1 MGYRIS
7 GLRLRYGE
15 RSVFDGL
22 SLELEPHTAT
32 AVLGPSGCGKTSLLM
47 SVAGLLKQAEA
58 DRSGF
63 EGARFG
69 FAFQEPR
76 LLPWLGALDNVAF
89 VLGREMGKVAALERA
104 RTYLERVGLGRE
116 LAKRPS
122 ELSGGM
128 RQRVSLARA
137 FASPSDVLLMDE
149 PFQSVD
155 PRTRAGLVEAFL
167 ELESVERRTVLFV
180 THDIAEAI
188 RIGDRVCA
196 LGGAPATIVADIRP
210 EPKDDADRGA
220 LETRLY
226 SLAFSGRS

>member
-1 MGYRIS
+1 
-7 GLRLRYGE
+7 
-15 RSVFDGL
+15 
-22 SLELEPHTAT
+22 
-32 AVLGPSGCGKTSLLM
+32 M
-47 SVAGLLKQAEA
+47 SVAGLLPAAEC

-63 EGARFG
+63 ASARFG

-76 LLPWLGALDNVAF
+76 LLPWLSALDNVTL
-89 VLGREMGKVAALERA
+89 VLSGELGKSAARERA
-104 RTYLERVGLGRE
+104 RLFLERVGLGAE
-116 LAKRPS
+116 LSKRPA

-137 FASPSDVLLMDE
+137 FAFPSDVLLMDE

-155 PRTRAGLVEAFL
+155 PRTRAGLVDSFL

-196 LGGAPATIVADIRP
+196 IGGSPAVMVAEHRP
-210 EPKDDADRGA
+210 GSADEAERRA
-220 LETRLY
+220 LETKLY
-226 SLAFSGRS
+226 SLAFSGLA

>member
-1 MGYRIS
+1 MAYSIS
-7 GLRLRYGE
+7 ALRLRYGD
-15 RSVFDGL
+15 RAVFDGL
-22 SLELEPHTAT
+22 SLELEPRTAT

-47 SVAGLLKQAEA
+47 SVAGLLPAAEA

-76 LLPWLGALDNVAF
+76 LLPWLSAEDNVAF
-89 VLGREMGKVAALERA
+89 VLRRSLGTAAARDRA
-104 RTYLERVGLGRE
+104 RDFLSRVGLARE
-116 LAKRPS
+116 ASKRPS

-137 FASPSDVLLMDE
+137 FAFPSDVLLMDE

-167 ELESVERRTVLFV
+167 ELEAVERRTVLFV

-196 LGGAPATIVADIRP
+196 LSGAPALIVADLKP
-210 EPKDDADRGA
+210 DPKDGTELRD

-226 SLAFSGRS
+226 SLAFSGLA

>member
-1 MGYRIS
+1 MAYSIS

-15 RSVFDGL
+15 RAVFDGF

-47 SVAGLLKQAEA
+47 SVAGLLPAAEA

-63 EGARFG
+63 GSARFG

-76 LLPWLGALDNVAF
+76 LLPWLSAEDNVAF
-89 VLGREMGKVAALERA
+89 VLRRSLEKTAARERA
-104 RTYLERVGLGRE
+104 RDFLDRVGLGRE
-116 LAKRPS
+116 LSKRPS

-137 FASPSDVLLMDE
+137 FAFPSDVLLMDE

-155 PRTRAGLVEAFL
+155 PRTRAGLVETFQ
-167 ELESVERRTVLFV
+167 ELEAEERRTVLFV
-180 THDIAEAI
+180 THDIAEAL

-196 LGGAPATIVADIRP
+196 LAGGPAVMVADLRP
-210 EPKDDADRGA
+210 DPKDENERRE

-226 SLAFSGRS
+226 SLAFSGLA